1 MLHTE
6 WAEKSLD
13 VFSYDFSVLLAW
25 EIERYVFKDMATEI
39 RKMVV
44 TLRCIA
50 KT

>member
-1 MLHTE
+1 MTDSAIYQKIRLQFRAHFGDL
-6 WAEKSLD
+6 KS
-13 VFSYDFSVLLAW
+13 
-25 EIERYVFKDMATEI
+25 YVFKDMATEI